1 MLAVTGGKGGTGT
14 TVSTLGLAVALG
26 ADALA
31 VDGDWTLPNLHALAG
46 VGRGWGADTT
56 PPERDA
62 PRRASPRHLRCTRA
76 AAPSVLSAPPV
87 PADRDRE
94 AVLRRLATR
103 KAPTVVD
110 TPSGV
115 GPQAVGPL
123 RVADG
128 TIIVTTQC
136 APALRGAQK
145 TAAIADAVE
154 TPVVAVVVT
163 RTARVPAAVS
173 RQFDA
178 PARAVPAADPPVL
191 TDERVMAGYGRVAT
205 VVRETAR
212 PEWSEESTHEH
223 GATDERADENPADT
237 GM

>member
-31 VDGDWTLPNLHALAG
+31 VDADWTLPNLHALAG
-46 VGRGWGADTT
+46 VGRGWGAETT

-62 PRRASPRHLRCTRA
+62 PRRASPRHLRCARA
-76 AAPSVLSAPPV
+76 ASPSVLSAPPE
-87 PADRDRE
+87 PAAHDRD

-103 KAPTVVD
+103 ESPTVVD

-115 GPQAVGPL
+115 GPPTVGPL
-123 RVADG
+123 RAADG
-128 TIIVTTQC
+128 AVVVTTGC
-136 APALRGAQK
+136 AAAVRGARK
-145 TAAIADAVE
+145 TARIAAAVD

-191 TDERVMAGYGRVAT
+191 ADERVAAGYDRVAA
-205 VVRETAR
+205 VVRD
-212 PEWSEESTHEH
+212 SVDDSTE
-223 GATDERADENPADT
+223 
-237 GM
+237 

>member
-1 MLAVTGGKGGTGT
+1 VLAVTGGKGGTGT

-31 VDGDWTLPNLHALAG
+31 VDADWTLPNLHALAG
-46 VGRGWGADTT
+46 VGRGWGGETT

-62 PRRASPRHLRCTRA
+62 PRRASPRHLRCARA
-76 AAPSVLSAPPV
+76 AAPRVLSAPPV
-87 PADRDRE
+87 PGDRDRG

-103 KAPTVVD
+103 EAPTVVD

-123 RVADG
+123 RAADG
-128 TIIVTTQC
+128 AVVVTTQC
-136 APALRGAQK
+136 APALRGARK
-145 TAAIADAVE
+145 TVAVASAVD
-154 TPVVAVVVT
+154 TPVIAVVVT

-191 TDERVMAGYGRVAT
+191 ADERVMAGYDRVAT
-205 VVRETAR
+205 VIREATRDGGGEERTTA
-212 PEWSEESTHEH
+212 T
-223 GATDERADENPADT
+223 GPADDGRT
-237 GM
+237 

>member
-1 MLAVTGGKGGTGT
+1 M
-14 TVSTLGLAVALG
+14 STLGLAVALG

-31 VDGDWTLPNLHALAG
+31 VDADWTLPNLHALAG
-46 VGRGWGADTT
+46 VGRGWGAETT

-76 AAPSVLSAPPV
+76 ASPSVLSAPPV
-87 PADRDRE
+87 PGDHDQG

-103 KAPTVVD
+103 ESPTVVD

-115 GPQAVGPL
+115 GPPAVDPL

-128 TIIVTTQC
+128 AIVVTTGC
-136 APALRGAQK
+136 AAAVRGARK
-145 TAAIADAVE
+145 TTRIAEAID

-163 RTARVPAAVS
+163 RTARVPAPVS

-178 PARAVPAADPPVL
+178 PARAVPSADPPVL
-191 TDERVMAGYGRVAT
+191 ADERVAAGYDRVAA
-205 VVRETAR
+205 VVRNSADD
-212 PEWSEESTHEH
+212 STE
-223 GATDERADENPADT
+223 
-237 GM
+237 